1 MNKRNNHWASL
12 SDDAERSLCTSGVNS
27 LSFVWLLLLA
37 ALDALMLT
45 QQQPPTPSTLSK
57 QDSRSRDAERVRETE
72 REEVLTEV

>member
-1 MNKRNNHWASL
+1 MYVRGQQLVSWVA
-12 SDDAERSLCTSGVNS
+12 AAP
-27 LSFVWLLLLA
+27 LA